1 MKKVLSLL
9 MLLVAI
15 VTGASAEDASL
26 NAFPTG
32 TTSFKTGDT
41 GYYDW
46 GTSKTK
52 NAVIYDTNTRIML
65 WSNGNNLDQD
75 ANGLKIGNSSKK
87 SAFVFKVADAS
98 DISVEVARNGS
109 DMTVSIYYLGTTT
122 DVLTDPNSMT
132 PTGALDSEDI
142 SSSNSSAT
150 LTVENGAAGY
160 YMVFGTLRFY
170 ASSITVT
177 KAVSS
182 DKPTITT
189 QPVGATYQVD
199 GEASALSVVATASA
213 GDLAYQW
220 YTCEDAEG
228 TNPEAIATATASTYT
243 PSTESTGTT
252 YYYVVVSDD
261 NGSVTSDIVAVNV
274 VTEEAPEVEVSI
286 SSTLVRTGAEV
297 TATANVTAGVPEP
310 TLQWYS
316 CDDAEGTNAQAIDG
330 ATSAT
335 YQPSTATVGTF
346 YFLVKA
352 SNSVAADV
360 ASNVVS
366 FKAVDAGVAGTV
378 DDLVA
383 VSEGY
388 VFVADNVTADGTLK
402 PATNTLYDEGKVFVS
417 AEFAVATNKG
427 SNTFGGAS
435 HLNSMRLKNSTD
447 YIAFKVADAC
457 LITFYVENPK
467 KDTRN
472 FKVGNA
478 ANDDTYGLIPDG
490 QTTASIFIPA
500 AGTVYVTGPGS
511 DRYFGGFEVSAASYD
526 VEVGETG
533 FATVSFP
540 QAVTIPAGVDAYY
553 ASASDASTVT
563 LTKVE
568 DDAVAANTGLIIS
581 TTIGTHTFGIA
592 AEGTAYDDNQFVAT
606 STGAKTVEADE
617 TIYVLAKNGDKGVA
631 MKKAG
636 EGVTVAVNKAY
647 LPGAGS
653 ATKYFVFE
661 GETAIDGV
669 AEVPAQAA
677 AKGAFNLAGQAVSAA
692 AKGIVIVDGV
702 KVVK

>member
-1 MKKVLSLL
+1 MKKILSLFA
-9 MLLVAI
+9 LLVAF
-15 VTGASAEDASL
+15 VTGAQAAEASL

-98 DISVEVARNGS
+98 DISVEVARNSS

-142 SSSNSSAT
+142 SSSNSPAT

-189 QPVGATYQVD
+189 QPVGATYQLD

-378 DDLVA
+378 DGLVA

-402 PATNTLYDEGKVFVS
+402 PAKNTLYDEGKVFVS
-417 AEFAVATNKG
+417 AEFTVATNKG

-435 HLNSMRLKNSTD
+435 HLNSMRLKNNTD

-457 LITFYVENPK
+457 LITFYVENPN
-467 KDTRN
+467 KDTRH

-490 QTTASIFIPA
+490 QTTASILIPA

-511 DRYFGGFEVSAASYD
+511 DRYFGGFEVKSATETITIPEAGALTYVTQNPVDFSSIDGTIKAYVVTATSTTSATTAEVAAVPAGTPLLIKGVAGDYD
-526 VEVGETG
+526 VEVVE
-533 FATVSFP
+533 S
-540 QAVTIPAGVDAYY
+540 
-553 ASASDASTVT
+553 ASAPATNLLQVSDGTVTGGDNIYAYSKSALKFKKVASTVT
-563 LTKVE
+563 IPEGKCYLE
-568 DDAVAANTGLIIS
+568 IDGNGGDALDIIFDGEATG
-581 TTIGTHTFGIA
+581 
-592 AEGTAYDDNQFVAT
+592 
-606 STGAKTVEADE
+606 
-617 TIYVLAKNGDKGVA
+617 
-631 MKKAG
+631 
-636 EGVTVAVNKAY
+636 VN
-647 LPGAGS
+647 
-653 ATKYFVFE
+653 
-661 GETAIDGV
+661 GV
-669 AEVPAQAA
+669 AE
-677 AKGAFNLAGQAVSAA
+677 AKAEVAPVKVIKNGQLFIGNYNVAGQQ
-692 AKGIVIVDGV
+692 V
-702 KVVK
+702 K